1 MEEKSAQKKSNCTNW
16 SAIHDFMPPGPAR
29 LTVTGECTFPTP
41 GYKVT
46 LKKKEPQGI
55 NPRILILEKTVTK
68 PTHPEPDVVTKQKV
82 EYKEKTDVHYS
93 EVQIVPDG
101 ELIKV
106 QEVH

>member
-1 MEEKSAQKKSNCTNW
+1 MEEKRTKKSNCTNW
-16 SAIHDFMPPGPAR
+16 SAIHDFMPPLPAR
-29 LTVTGECTFPTP
+29 LNVSGECTFPTP

-68 PTHPEPDVVTKQKV
+68 PTGPEPDVVTKVKA
-82 EYKEKTDVHYS
+82 EYHEKTNVHYS

-106 QEVH
+106 EEVH